1 MDIHLAYM
9 DPETWPRPDGWTV
22 VGRVGRLALAYD
34 PERRPHLVG
43 EGEPRPLDVAEV
55 NRAMIPAIDAAASKL
70 WPGGWHQ
77 AFSEVFG
84 VNRRSLNV
92 DRLLH
97 RGLPPGV
104 LRALADLS
112 DSHDAEGLGWLVMAL
127 GRYVDRY
134 TEGGDPAQRVEDAL
148 AAARNAGQALLR
160 ARKGKPIIPTAET
173 NS

>member
-1 MDIHLAYM
+1 MEIHLEHM
-9 DPETWPRPDGWTV
+9 DAETWLRPEGWTV

-34 PERRPHLVG
+34 AERRPHLVG
-43 EGEPRPLDVAEV
+43 EGEPRPLDPAEV
-55 NRAMIPAIDAAASKL
+55 NRAMVPAIDAAASKL

-92 DRLLH
+92 DRLLQ

-104 LRALADLS
+104 LQALAELS

-127 GRYVDRY
+127 GRYVDRF
-134 TEGGDPAQRVEDAL
+134 TEGGAMPPRVEEAL
-148 AAARNAGQALLR
+148 AAARNAGDALLR
-160 ARKGKPIIPTAET
+160 ARKGKPILPE
-173 NS
+173 